1 MKAIQRTKKI
11 VSASGFDNRF
21 DELISSII
29 KKNTLLIVGKRFEI
43 DHSTK
48 ENQEL
53 FDSFNLDDDADLY
66 DLLLEQIKHEYS
78 SDAIDFSEL
87 SEDSA
92 LSYKEGNILRKESI
106 YSVISQAIVDCDLQ
120 PKDALAELRELIQTG
135 YFRFVFT
142 TSFSP
147 IVEILMKE
155 YWGEDNVRILNVFD
169 KANQDIKDSQNDLLT
184 PTVYYLFG
192 KSGAKDRFVVTDND
206 ALDILRR
213 WQWDMRN
220 SQIIEATANKHL
232 LALGCDQDD
241 WLFRFIWY
249 TLKGSSNIANGSVSQ
264 YANDENLER
273 YLRRNN
279 ILENKDA
286 RQFARSIITKLKEH
300 DKEEELRTCPNKC
313 DVFISYSRKDGD
325 VADALYNELTSKGV
339 SVWYDKYNLGGKGGE
354 FMEQIYQAI
363 DSCKMFVP
371 ILTPTIHE
379 QRRDENGHPYR
390 LEWKHALKRVGI
402 HGWNDCIPVFDV
414 EYDIYKAVEDDL
426 VPREFREFTKLD
438 AYGFN
443 RYTLDFNRLSSNIQN
458 IITK

>member
-11 VSASGFDNRF
+11 SSASEFDDRF
-21 DELISSII
+21 EELISSII
-29 KKNTLLIVGKRFEI
+29 NKDTLLIVGKGFEI
-43 DHSTK
+43 DHSSG

-53 FDSFNLDDDADLY
+53 FDSFNLDDTADLY
-66 DLLLEQIKHEYS
+66 DLLLEQIKQEYS

-92 LSYKEGNILRKESI
+92 LSYKEGNIRRKESI

-120 PKDALAELRELIQTG
+120 PKDALVELRELIQTG

-147 IVEILMKE
+147 VVEILMKE

-169 KANQDIKDSQNDLLT
+169 KGNQDIKDSQNDLLT

-192 KSGAKDRFVVTDND
+192 KSGTKERFIVTDND
-206 ALDILRR
+206 ALDVLRR

-220 SQIIEATANKHL
+220 SQITEATASKYL
-232 LALGCDQDD
+232 LALGCDHDD

-249 TLKGSSNIANGSVSQ
+249 TLKGSNNIANGGVSQ
-264 YANDENLER
+264 YANNVNLER

-286 RQFARSIITKLKEH
+286 RQFVRAIITRLKEH
-300 DKEEELRTCPNKC
+300 DKQEELRTFPNRC

-325 VADALYNELTSKGV
+325 VADALYNELIQKGLT
-339 SVWYDKYNLGGKGGE
+339 VWYDKYNLGGRGGD
-354 FMEQIYQAI
+354 FIEQIYHAI

-379 QRRDENGHPYR
+379 QKNDENGHPYR
-390 LEWKHALKRVGI
+390 LEWKHALKRIGI
-402 HGWNDCIPVFDV
+402 HGWHDCIPAFDL
-414 EYDIYKAVEDDL
+414 EYDMYKAVEEDL
-426 VPREFREFTKLD
+426 VPDSFREFAKID
-438 AYGFN
+438 AFGFN
-443 RYTLDFNRLSSNIQN
+443 RYTLDFKKLASHIQS
-458 IITK
+458 IIAK